1 MTRQKAIISWSIAEF
16 LLLAVLVI
24 LWISEA
30 VSTTVFLIL
39 MIAIGVISSGIVLYI
54 VRKLPPKDSFNN
66 ENTY

>member
-16 LLLAVLVI
+16 MLLAVLVI

-39 MIAIGVISSGIVLYI
+39 MIAIGVISSGIVFYI
-54 VRKLPPKDSFNN
+54 IRKLPPKDGFNN

>member
-54 VRKLPPKDSFNN
+54 IRKLPPKDGFNN